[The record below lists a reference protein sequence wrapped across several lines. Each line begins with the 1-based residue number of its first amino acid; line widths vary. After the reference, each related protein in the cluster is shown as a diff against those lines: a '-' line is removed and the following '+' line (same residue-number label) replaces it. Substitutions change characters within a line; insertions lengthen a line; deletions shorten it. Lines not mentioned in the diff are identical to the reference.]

1 MVIVAVDPRAIGRER
16 VKTYVVPSQVRLCV
30 LPLRG
35 TRMYPPVQVEEM
47 AFAMTL
53 FVSAAN
59 GQISIGRRPLTVQN
73 QHEGQTLFLRLSSNS
88 APPIDAEELAAAL
101 RTRLYEA
108 FLIIWEHY
116 RSEEQQ
122 ASIGARVLGFYY
134 LMARSRG
141 EALTRWLM
149 PSSQSD
155 ETVGLHPAVVQTV
168 ATFELQQDGRLDET
182 RFLQTVESTARTYP
196 ENIATN
202 LQTPAVW
209 PVLGGEMAALVRA
222 FDWSKSALGP
232 IGRWPQS
239 MKTVVDLALACRF
252 PMVVLWGKELVQIYN
267 DSYCELMGDKHPAGL
282 GQSTRDC
289 WPEVWNINEP
299 IYKMVLQGE
308 TVTFEDGLY
317 PIKRHGHLEEAYFTL
332 CYSPLRDEGSL
343 IKGILVTVFETTDR
357 VKAELA
363 REL

>member
-1 MVIVAVDPRAIGRER
+1 
-16 VKTYVVPSQVRLCV
+16 
-30 LPLRG
+30 
-35 TRMYPPVQVEEM
+35 MYPPVEVEEM

-59 GQISIGRRPLTVQN
+59 GQISIGRKPLTIQN
-73 QHEGQTLFLRLSSNS
+73 KHEGQRLFIRLSSDT
-88 APPIDAEELAAAL
+88 APLMDAEELAAAL

-116 RSEEQQ
+116 RNEKQQ

-141 EALTRWLM
+141 AALNRWLM
-149 PSSQSD
+149 PSSQS
-155 ETVGLHPAVVQTV
+155 EEIVGLHPAVVQAV
-168 ATFELQQDGRLDET
+168 ATLELQQDGRLDEVK
-182 RFLQTVESTARTYP
+182 FLRTVESAARAYP
-196 ENIATN
+196 ADIATN
-202 LQTPAVW
+202 LPTPAIW
-209 PVLGGEMAALVRA
+209 PVSGGEMATLVRA
-222 FDWSKSALGP
+222 HDWSKSALGP

-239 MKTVVDLALACRF
+239 MKTAIDLALACRF
-252 PMVVLWGKELVQIYN
+252 PMVVLWGEELTQIYN

-299 IYKMVLQGE
+299 IYAMVLQGE

-332 CYSPLRDEGSL
+332 CYSPLRDEGSS
-343 IKGILVTVFETTDR
+343 IKGILVTVLETTER
-357 VKAELA
+357 VNAEPA
-363 REL
+363 REP